1 MKIELN
7 PVKWFGS
14 KSGDAAASPVAAA
27 DGNVAAVRSGQKP
40 PMTQQEWA
48 AARAA
53 RVNPLLQPIPSVFS
67 VNPKDVVFQESSNSA
82 KAVEGGMNKFV
93 GFLEAIGKDFEK
105 GLGFAVHYAVPVEKL
120 VALLFPAVAPEM
132 MGVVTAT
139 SLIQTAVI
147 SVEQKYAAAGVQN
160 GTGSQK
166 AAEVLTLTEQAV
178 IALLK
183 QDGIT
188 ADTSYVQSIISAV
201 VGILNMQTAPATVAA
216 KAA

>member
-1 MKIELN
+1 VAIHLN
-7 PVKWFGS
+7 PLRWFS
-14 KSGDAAASPVAAA
+14 RKAGDAAASPVAAA
-27 DGNVAAVRSGQKP
+27 VVAASVVRV
-40 PMTQQEWA
+40 QE
-48 AARAA
+48 
-53 RVNPLLQPIPSVFS
+53 V
-67 VNPKDVVFQESSNSA
+67 SNSA
-82 KAVEGGMNKFV
+82 KAVENGMNKFV
-93 GFLEAIGKDFEK
+93 GFLESIGKLFEK
-105 GLGFAVHYAVPVEKL
+105 GLAFAVQYGVPVEKL
-120 VALLFPAVAPEM
+120 IALLFPAAGPAMTGVA
-132 MGVVTAT
+132 TAT

-160 GTGSQK
+160 GTGTQK

-201 VGILNMQTAPATVAA
+201 VGILNVHTVPALPAPA